1 MIGIPSPG
9 RGYVMSVHKKRED
22 VIKRLARI
30 EGHVRGVRRMVEED
44 KSCPE
49 VLLQLVAVRAAL
61 NKVSRMVFED
71 HVETCISK
79 AIKEGAGESAVA
91 ELKEALARF
100 L

>member
-1 MIGIPSPG
+1 
-9 RGYVMSVHKKRED
+9 MSVHKKRED

-61 NKVSRMVFED
+61 NKVSRIVFED

>member
-1 MIGIPSPG
+1 MG
-9 RGYVMSVHKKRED
+9 VHMKHED

-30 EGHVRGVRRMVEED
+30 EGHLRGVRRMVEED

-49 VLLQLVAVRAAL
+49 ILLQLAAVRAAL
-61 NKVSRMVFED
+61 DKVGRIVFED
-71 HVETCISK
+71 HVETCVSK

>member
-1 MIGIPSPG
+1 MG
-9 RGYVMSVHKKRED
+9 VHKKREE

-30 EGHVRGVRRMVEED
+30 EGHLRGVKRMVEED

-49 VLLQLVAVRAAL
+49 VLLQLAAVRAAL
-61 NKVSRMVFED
+61 DKVGRIVFED
-71 HVETCISK
+71 HVETCVSK

>member
-1 MIGIPSPG
+1 
-9 RGYVMSVHKKRED
+9 MSVHKKRED

-30 EGHVRGVRRMVEED
+30 EGHLRGVRRMVEED

-49 VLLQLVAVRAAL
+49 VLLQLAAVRAAL
-61 NKVSRMVFED
+61 DKVSRMVFED
-71 HVETCISK
+71 HVETCVSK
-79 AIKEGAGESAVA
+79 AIKEGTGESAVA

>member
-1 MIGIPSPG
+1 
-9 RGYVMSVHKKRED
+9 MSVHRKRED

-49 VLLQLVAVRAAL
+49 VLLQLAAVRAAL
-61 NKVSRMVFED
+61 NKVGRIVFED
-71 HVETCISK
+71 HVETCVSK

-91 ELKEALARF
+91 ELKDALARF

>member
-1 MIGIPSPG
+1 MG
-9 RGYVMSVHKKRED
+9 VHKKREG
-22 VIKRLARI
+22 VINRLARI
-30 EGHVRGVRRMVEED
+30 EGHLRGVRRMVEED

-49 VLLQLVAVRAAL
+49 VLLQLAAVRAAL
-61 NKVSRMVFED
+61 DKVGRIVFED
-71 HVETCISK
+71 HVETCVSK

>member
-1 MIGIPSPG
+1 
-9 RGYVMSVHKKRED
+9 

>member
-1 MIGIPSPG
+1 MG
-9 RGYVMSVHKKRED
+9 VHKKRED

-49 VLLQLVAVRAAL
+49 VLLQLVAIRAAL

-91 ELKEALARF
+91 ELKEALTRF

>member
-1 MIGIPSPG
+1 M
-9 RGYVMSVHKKRED
+9 MSVHKKRED

-30 EGHVRGVRRMVEED
+30 EGHVRGVKRMVEED
-44 KSCPE
+44 KGCPE
-49 VLLQLVAVRAAL
+49 VLLQLAAVRAAL
-61 NKVSRMVFED
+61 NKVSQMIFED

-91 ELKEALARF
+91 ELKEAIARF

>member
-1 MIGIPSPG
+1 MG
-9 RGYVMSVHKKRED
+9 VHKKRED

-30 EGHVRGVRRMVEED
+30 EGHLRGVKRMVEDD

-49 VLLQLVAVRAAL
+49 VLLQLAAIRAAL
-61 NKVSRMVFED
+61 DKVGRIVFED
-71 HVETCISK
+71 HVETCVSK

>member
-1 MIGIPSPG
+1 MG
-9 RGYVMSVHKKRED
+9 VHKKREE

-30 EGHVRGVRRMVEED
+30 EGHLRGVKRMVEEN

-49 VLLQLVAVRAAL
+49 VLLQLAAVRAAL
-61 NKVSRMVFED
+61 DKVGRIVFED
-71 HVETCISK
+71 HVETCVSK

>member
-1 MIGIPSPG
+1 MT
-9 RGYVMSVHKKRED
+9 VHTKRED

-30 EGHVRGVRRMVEED
+30 EGHLRGIGRMVEED

-49 VLLQLVAVRAAL
+49 VLLQLAAIRAAL
-61 NKVSRMVFED
+61 DKVARMVFED
-71 HVETCISK
+71 HVETCVSK
-79 AIKEGAGESAVA
+79 AIKEGAGENAVA

>member
-1 MIGIPSPG
+1 
-9 RGYVMSVHKKRED
+9 MSVHTKRED

-30 EGHVRGVRRMVEED
+30 EGHLRGVRRMVEED

-49 VLLQLVAVRAAL
+49 VLLQLAAVRAAL
-61 NKVSRMVFED
+61 DKVSRVVFED
-71 HVETCISK
+71 HVETCVSK
-79 AIKEGAGESAVA
+79 AIKEGTGESAVA

>member
-1 MIGIPSPG
+1 
-9 RGYVMSVHKKRED
+9 MSVHRKRED

-49 VLLQLVAVRAAL
+49 VLLQLAAVNAAL
-61 NKVSRMVFED
+61 KKVGRMVFED
-71 HVETCISK
+71 HVETCVSK

-91 ELKEALARF
+91 ELKDALAR
-100 L
+100 LL

>member
-1 MIGIPSPG
+1 
-9 RGYVMSVHKKRED
+9 MSVHRKRED

-49 VLLQLVAVRAAL
+49 VLLQLAAVRAAL
-61 NKVSRMVFED
+61 NRVGRMVFED
-71 HVETCISK
+71 HVETCVSK
-79 AIKEGAGESAVA
+79 AIKEGAGESAVT

>member
-1 MIGIPSPG
+1 
-9 RGYVMSVHKKRED
+9 MSVHRKRED

-44 KSCPE
+44 KGCPE
-49 VLLQLVAVRAAL
+49 VLLQLAAVRAAL
-61 NKVSRMVFED
+61 NRVGRMIFED
-71 HVETCISK
+71 HVETCVLK

>member
-1 MIGIPSPG
+1 MG
-9 RGYVMSVHKKRED
+9 VHKKRED

-30 EGHVRGVRRMVEED
+30 EGHLRGVKRMVEDD
-44 KSCPE
+44 KSCPQ
-49 VLLQLVAVRAAL
+49 VLLQLAAVRAAL
-61 NKVSRMVFED
+61 DKVGRIVFED
-71 HVETCISK
+71 HVETCVSK

>member
-1 MIGIPSPG
+1 
-9 RGYVMSVHKKRED
+9 MSVHRKRED

-49 VLLQLVAVRAAL
+49 VLLQLAAVRAAL
-61 NKVSRMVFED
+61 NRVGRMVFED
-71 HVETCISK
+71 HVETCVSK

>member
-1 MIGIPSPG
+1 MG
-9 RGYVMSVHKKRED
+9 VHKKRED

-30 EGHVRGVRRMVEED
+30 EGHVRGVKRMVEED

-49 VLLQLVAVRAAL
+49 VLLQIAAVHAAL
-61 NKVSRMVFED
+61 KKVGRIVFED
-71 HVETCISK
+71 HLETCVLK
-79 AIKEGAGESAVA
+79 AIREGVGESAVA

>member
-1 MIGIPSPG
+1 MG
-9 RGYVMSVHKKRED
+9 VHKKRED

-30 EGHVRGVRRMVEED
+30 EGHLRGVKRMVEDD

-49 VLLQLVAVRAAL
+49 VLLQLAAVRAAL
-61 NKVSRMVFED
+61 DKVGRIVFED
-71 HVETCISK
+71 HVETCVSK